1 LERQLDRAGHKGLDY
16 DFRAMV
22 RLVVRVTVDKAIG
35 YAA

>member
-1 LERQLDRAGHKGLDY
+1 LDY

-22 RLVVRVTVDKAIG
+22 RLVVRVAVDKAIG